1 MKKYAFKELSI
12 TDDNQYLYDI
22 CYTRGLDVNSIDNE
36 NTQNPSFYKKLNTDF
51 LQTILD
57 NIFEKFLEKNQLKV
71 SKWKHSKEYL
81 ITETI
86 NLNTFKTNNNMC
98 YPLKN
103 IFNLAGYKTQKDIE
117 TKINSLVDSPKNINK
132 LTSQS
137 NNLKMHFIML
147 QEIKVVL
154 LHIK

>member
-1 MKKYAFKELSI
+1 MKL
-12 TDDNQYLYDI
+12 LV
-22 CYTRGLDVNSIDNE
+22 L
-36 NTQNPSFYKKLNTDF
+36 
-51 LQTILD
+51 
-57 NIFEKFLEKNQLKV
+57 
-71 SKWKHSKEYL
+71 YL